1 VSVSDAA
8 PASAVKVASQDVTK
22 CDVVTTKDVKTA
34 SLDRTKLSLKLPPR
48 PEDYDFYWYQDDDG
62 TWRNEYDDQVNLDRD
77 GPHIQCTKDWG
88 HWGQCGHANTGAR
101 AYINHNPWH
110 MPVFTQ
116 LKQYFNVHTR
126 IFFQIST
133 CVCL

>member
-1 VSVSDAA
+1 MSVSDAT
-8 PASAVKVASQDVTK
+8 PASAVKVASQDVIK

-62 TWRNEYDDQVNLDRD
+62 TWRNEYDDQVSFDRD
-77 GPHIQCTKDWG
+77 GPHTLCTKDC
-88 HWGQCGHANTGAR
+88 GQCEHAYMGAR

-110 MPVFTQ
+110 MPVLSSLIRIIMFV
-116 LKQYFNVHTR
+116 LK
-126 IFFQIST
+126 FFI
-133 CVCL
+133 